1 MAVFRRGNIWWY
13 DFRFRRTRIRES
25 AKATTRSEALQ
36 VEAIR
41 KVELAQGRASLQN
54 SEPSPRF
61 ENFAYG
67 EFASWCANEHRNRHS
82 TYARY
87 MRSIKALAEFFGNKT
102 LEVIDQGVV
111 ERYKLHRSQQP
122 RKNTHDGRLVSPAS
136 VNRDLAVLRI
146 LFNFAIRL
154 GAASRNPVAGVKF
167 LKENYLHMR
176 VLTSEEEGEYLQ
188 AASPLLRD
196 VAIIMVETG
205 MRPGEVCKL
214 RTVDLDDKLGSVC
227 VHEGKTPS
235 ARRHIPLTGRAMD
248 VLARRGVEAKTEWLF
263 PSPYDPSKPV
273 IEVRKAHEAAV
284 KRAGIKPRFR
294 LYDMRHT
301 ALSRMAMAGIDLAT
315 LKEIAGHS
323 QIQMTM
329 RYIHPTVDHRRRVV
343 EKFET
348 FCADLRR
355 PAVS

>member
-1 MAVFRRGNIWWY
+1 MAVFRRGKVWWY
-13 DFRFRRTRIRES
+13 DFRFAGVRIRES
-25 AKATTRSEALQ
+25 TRATTRAQALQ
-36 VEAIR
+36 AEAIR
-41 KVELAQGRASLQN
+41 KTELLQGRVQTRRP
-54 SEPSPRF
+54 EPSPRF
-61 ENFAYG
+61 SDFAHG
-67 EFASWCANEHRNRHS
+67 GFAHWCANEHRNRHS

-87 MRSIKALAEFFGNKT
+87 MRSVKALAEFFGNKT
-102 LEVIDQGVV
+102 LEVIDPGVV

-122 RKNTHDGRLVSPAS
+122 RKNTRDGRLVSPAA

-167 LKENYLHMR
+167 LKENHLHMR
-176 VLTSEEEGEYLQ
+176 VLTPEEEGQYLQ

-196 VAIIMVETG
+196 VAIIMLETG

-214 RTVDLDDKLGSVC
+214 RTVDLDNKLGSVC

-235 ARRHIPLTGRAMD
+235 ARRHIPLTKRALD
-248 VLARRGVEAKTEWLF
+248 VLARRAVEGKSEWLF
-263 PSPYDPSKPV
+263 PSPFDPSKPV

-294 LYDMRHT
+294 LYDIRHT

-329 RYIHPTVDHRRRVV
+329 RYIHPTAEHRRRVV

-348 FCADLRR
+348 FCADLHR
-355 PAVS
+355 PTVS